1 MKHFLTVM
9 EKLGLSGISRESG
22 WLRISGAPIFFGG
35 GEFHLMTD
43 HFGESSSIKTGE
55 VELILNNVI
64 SCCGESSFQGNRW
77 ASPRDLYPYGSK

>member
-1 MKHFLTVM
+1 MGSVGKAGGFALA
-9 EKLGLSGISRESG
+9 ELPS
-22 WLRISGAPIFFGG
+22 FFGG

-55 VELILNNVI
+55 VELILNKVI